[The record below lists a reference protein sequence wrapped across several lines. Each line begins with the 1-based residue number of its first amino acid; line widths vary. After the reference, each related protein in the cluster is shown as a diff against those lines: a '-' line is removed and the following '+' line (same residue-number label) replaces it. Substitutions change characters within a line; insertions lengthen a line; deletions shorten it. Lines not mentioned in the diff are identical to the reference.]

1 MLQHFLTQILQHATT
16 HVNHI
21 PEIMEIIYH
30 PMLVLIDKFNT
41 CWGIDFIIKDLEGN
55 DCTLLIAI
63 KPNVVNLKIFEGYV
77 TLLLTHHGPTVY
89 FKE

>member
-21 PEIMEIIYH
+21 PEIMEIIYL

-41 CWGIDFIIKDLEGN
+41 CWSIDFIIKDFEGN